1 MNKEFKFEL
10 EQRVKYKDDICVVI
24 GRAQYIVRPNN
35 MYMLQKV
42 EKDVEFD
49 LHMGKA
55 FWQDETDLNNI

>member
-1 MNKEFKFEL
+1 MKEFKFDL
-10 EQRVKYKDDICVVI
+10 NQRVSFKDDIYVVL

-49 LHMGKA
+49 LNMNKS
-55 FWQDETDLNNI
+55 FWEDENNLNSI